1 MLKYNNQVKV
11 FKEAYRVKQ
20 AMKHSVNAGIF
31 NEEDEQLDDQEYR
44 VKQAKKHTVNL
55 GIFNEE
61 DE

>member
-11 FKEAYRVKQ
+11 SKEA
-20 AMKHSVNAGIF
+20 
-31 NEEDEQLDDQEYR
+31 YR
-44 VKQAKKHTVNL
+44 VKQAKKHTVNV